1 MPRVRINHDAQ
12 RELLPMHE
20 LRQHERLQLGG
31 NKSTDRTAV
40 TDLRDK
46 PASLLAGQITRSPDH
61 PIRQS
66 PDSRRLPQMR
76 EKQDLLR
83 IPNEELEYQPAPET
97 VAGFIASMASRVD
110 ELLSGM
116 EFRSILE

>member
-1 MPRVRINHDAQ
+1 
-12 RELLPMHE
+12 
-20 LRQHERLQLGG
+20 
-31 NKSTDRTAV
+31 
-40 TDLRDK
+40 
-46 PASLLAGQITRSPDH
+46 
-61 PIRQS
+61 
-66 PDSRRLPQMR
+66 MR